1 MKTRNLFGMLLL
13 LLCMIGFVSCLNE
26 DNQEGRK
33 VTGYEEYTV
42 TVASTKLQG
51 VLSSCGS
58 SFLSDVYAVKKEDSQ
73 EWEQLSG
80 VQDFDYEVGYEY
92 KILISE
98 TNFLDYNMGEPAWT
112 EYKLLKVLSKEKKD
126 SEELPDNFIPDWF
139 QSVPE

>member
-33 VTGYEEYTV
+33 VIGYEEYTV

-58 SFLSDVYAVKKEDSQ
+58 SFLSDVYAVKKEDSK

-112 EYKLLKVLSKEKKD
+112 EYKLIKVLSKEKKD
-126 SEELPDNFIPDWF
+126 SEELPENFIPDWF

>member
-58 SFLSDVYAVKKEDSQ
+58 SFLSDVYAVKKEDSK

-112 EYKLLKVLSKEKKD
+112 EYKLIKVLSKEKKD
-126 SEELPDNFIPDWF
+126 SEELPENFIPDWF

>member
-13 LLCMIGFVSCLNE
+13 LLCMIGFLSCLNE

>member
-13 LLCMIGFVSCLNE
+13 LLCMIGFLSCLNE

-33 VTGYEEYTV
+33 VIGYKEYTV

-126 SEELPDNFIPDWF
+126 SEELPENFIPDWF

>member
-13 LLCMIGFVSCLNE
+13 LLCMIGFLSCLNE

-58 SFLSDVYAVKKEDSQ
+58 SFLSDVYAVKKEDSK

-126 SEELPDNFIPDWF
+126 SEVLPENFIPDWF

>member
-13 LLCMIGFVSCLNE
+13 LPCMIGFVSCLNE

-58 SFLSDVYAVKKEDSQ
+58 SFLSDVYAVKKEDSK

-126 SEELPDNFIPDWF
+126 SEELPENFIPDWF

>member
-51 VLSSCGS
+51 VLFSCG
-58 SFLSDVYAVKKEDSQ
+58 FNLLSDVYAVKKEDSQ
-73 EWEQLSG
+73 EWKQLSG
-80 VQDFDYEVGYEY
+80 VQNFDYEVGYEY

-126 SEELPDNFIPDWF
+126 SEELPENFIPDWF

>member
-126 SEELPDNFIPDWF
+126 SEELPENFIPDWF

>member
-58 SFLSDVYAVKKEDSQ
+58 SFLSDIYAVKKEDSK

-126 SEELPDNFIPDWF
+126 SEELPENFIPNWF

>member
-13 LLCMIGFVSCLNE
+13 LLCMIGFLSCLNE

-126 SEELPDNFIPDWF
+126 SEELPENFIPDWF

>member
-58 SFLSDVYAVKKEDSQ
+58 SFLSDVYAVKKEDSK

-126 SEELPDNFIPDWF
+126 SEELPENFIPDWF

>member
-73 EWEQLSG
+73 EWKQLSG

-126 SEELPDNFIPDWF
+126 SEELPENFIPNWF

>member
-13 LLCMIGFVSCLNE
+13 LLCMIGFLSCLNE

-126 SEELPDNFIPDWF
+126 SEELPENFIPNWF